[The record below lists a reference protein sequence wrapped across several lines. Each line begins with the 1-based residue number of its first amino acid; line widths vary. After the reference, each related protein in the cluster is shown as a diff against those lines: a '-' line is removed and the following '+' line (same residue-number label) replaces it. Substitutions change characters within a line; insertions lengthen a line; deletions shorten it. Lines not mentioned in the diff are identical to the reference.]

1 MLEYVA
7 LFGQKKGVSI
17 QDISKSLKMN
27 RSNVY
32 RYLRTLVDN
41 GWIEYD
47 LDTYKYKIGG
57 KSLQIAGASLQQI
70 DLRATARPFLED
82 LAKESCLA
90 VHLGILNDSSIVY
103 IDKVESNSPI
113 QMRSKVGM
121 TAPAYCTAMG
131 KAMLSSFEF
140 DELKDLLKGNLP
152 KRTKNTI
159 TSMNE
164 LYDELIKIK
173 QIGYSVDLEENEE
186 GIGCIA
192 AAIFGYDDELVGAVS
207 VSTLIQNLLP
217 NISFYSKKV
226 MFCAKRI
233 SESMGYRYRY

>member
-1 MLEYVA
+1 
-7 LFGQKKGVSI
+7 
-17 QDISKSLKMN
+17 MN

-57 KSLQIAGASLQQI
+57 KSLQIAGASLQQM
-70 DLRATARPFLED
+70 DLRAIARPFLED

-90 VHLGILNDSSIVY
+90 VHLGVLNDSSIVY

-121 TAPAYCTAMG
+121 TAPVYCTAMG

-140 DELKDLLKGNLP
+140 DELKILLNENLP
-152 KRTKNTI
+152 CRTKNTSTI
-159 TSMNE
+159 
-164 LYDELIKIK
+164 DKALILEIILVLFPFIK
-173 QIGYSVDLEENEE
+173 
-186 GIGCIA
+186 
-192 AAIFGYDDELVGAVS
+192 
-207 VSTLIQNLLP
+207 
-217 NISFYSKKV
+217 K
-226 MFCAKRI
+226 
-233 SESMGYRYRY
+233 